1 MRFLLAAVSV
11 SALAAAHGAC
21 ADGMPPPQRLG
32 YAFDSPRVLAEQRLF
47 GIAHGVRLLAEA
59 CRELPDAAPGIDG
72 AVSAWRTEQQVA
84 IDLAA
89 AGLARYHFG
98 GAAAAAG
105 WPQIAAALGLKEKL
119 EPAPASDELTAA
131 CASLPEALAQPRY
144 ALGER
149 LRLEELMA
157 QVVAAAE
164 VEAHGAY
171 CGKRVPEAAREVH
184 AARYDNWR
192 EINLPVLRHA
202 QAELAAA
209 WPPDAPAPSFDDWLA
224 QQKRDLRIEGSA
236 AQCLEYSETLKQP
249 QAALRNVFN
258 PPPSREVQP

>member
-1 MRFLLAAVSV
+1 MRVPLAAFGVLGV
-11 SALAAAHGAC
+11 LATAPC
-21 ADGMPPPQRLG
+21 AYADEVPQPQRQG
-32 YAFDSPRVLAEQRLF
+32 YAFESPRVLAEQRLF
-47 GIAHGVRLLAEA
+47 GIAHGVRLLADA
-59 CRELPDAAPGIDG
+59 CREVSDAARIES
-72 AVSAWRTEQQVA
+72 AVSAWRAEQQVT

-89 AGLARYHFG
+89 AGLARWYFG
-98 GAAAAAG
+98 REAAAADWAA
-105 WPQIAAALGLKEKL
+105 IATALNLKARL
-119 EPAPASDELTAA
+119 DLAPDDLAAA

-157 QVVAAAE
+157 QVTAAVE
-164 VEAHGAY
+164 VEAHSAW

-184 AARYDNWR
+184 AARYENWR
-192 EINLPVLRHA
+192 EINLPVLQQA
-202 QAELAAA
+202 QADLAAA

-224 QQKRDLRIEGSA
+224 RQKRDTRIQGSV

-258 PPPSREVQP
+258 SPPTAETKP